1 MHPNEELLF
10 GLFRNDLQSDI
21 IRHMRF
27 AHIVSILMTSLAL
40 NAQTMQGRVVCIADG
55 DTITIFGAT
64 NTYITTLQAQR
75 ERQQ

>member
-1 MHPNEELLF
+1 
-10 GLFRNDLQSDI
+10 
-21 IRHMRF
+21 MRF

-40 NAQTMQGRVVCIADG
+40 NAQTMQGRVVRIADG

-64 NTYITTLQAQR
+64 NTSITTLQAQR